1 MSRIIEGRG
10 PNSGVDFTDPRTR
23 SRVVTGG
30 TGNGGIVSKEDLKPA
45 VEIRLADLE
54 KDAEA
59 IAAIF
64 NQPEVIEHLAG
75 IAPART
81 PRNIKKFRENIAS
94 YMPDM
99 PGINEEQIRELGK
112 KVVIATKDEIKEFY
126 SKASSSELYVA
137 VVKGKVVGTI
147 TLEKPSGA
155 GMLWGMVSK
164 LAVSNENR
172 NKGVA
177 TKLLQFIDDRM
188 FKTLGCKGAAA
199 GIIRGIEGDGIPLHI
214 FEKEGYG
221 GVGTLKDICLGW
233 SNKEGKF
240 LYRNS
245 LRVQR

>member
-1 MSRIIEGRG
+1 MARRVESFGFGESEATT
-10 PNSGVDFTDPRTR
+10 PR
-23 SRVVTGG
+23 SRLHTTPKVFS
-30 TGNGGIVSKEDLKPA
+30 GNGGIAPKEGLKPA
-45 VEIRLADLE
+45 IEIRLADLE

-81 PRNIKKFRENIAS
+81 PRNIKKFRDNITD
-94 YMPDM
+94 YMPTI
-99 PGINEEQIRELGK
+99 PNISKEQIRELAK
-112 KVVIATKDEIKEFY
+112 TVVIATKDEIKEFY

-137 VVKGKVVGTI
+137 VVAGKVVGTV

-164 LAVSNENR
+164 LAVSKENR
-172 NKGVA
+172 NGGVA
-177 TKLLQFIDDRM
+177 TKLLQFVDDRM
-188 FKTLGCKGAAA
+188 FKTLGLKGAAA
-199 GIIRGIEGDGIPLHI
+199 GIIRGIAGDGIPLHI

-221 GVGTLKDICLGW
+221 GSGTLRNICLGW
-233 SNKEGKF
+233 NNNEEGF
-240 LYRNS
+240 VFRDS